1 MIGTFLIVFICSY
14 IFCLAVVI
22 SVFTCDW
29 SYLAGLNRT
38 MTYVSI
44 RVHMKLMFLLG
55 WWLMLAT
62 VLANGANES
71 ITRSAPSASIVVV
84 ISSYYD
90 AYGYYR

>member
-1 MIGTFLIVFICSY
+1 M
-14 IFCLAVVI
+14 FCLLAVVI

-55 WWLMLAT
+55 WWLMIAT
-62 VLANGANES
+62 VLCTTANGANES